1 MFTELLV
8 QLRAHGLP
16 VGLGEWDQL
25 LVALERGIIGT
36 PTELYEVG
44 RALLCRTEADF
55 DRYDVAFARTFQGA
69 ALTDEL
75 RELLERWLAK
85 APRVE
90 GPRVDPAIADR
101 DLWKTLLERLRQ
113 QREEHHGGNEWVGTG
128 GTSPF
133 GHSGR
138 AARGIRIGGS
148 GGGRS
153 AVQVAPERRWERYR
167 TDRTIDV
174 RDLEVALRA
183 LRKLTR
189 EGASELDLRA
199 TVRRT
204 ADNAG
209 EIELVEQR
217 ARVNQVHL
225 VLMMDAG
232 GSMAPYHE
240 QVSRLF
246 SAAARTK
253 GFKSFTAWSFHNC
266 VYGVLDRSS
275 TSATDGGRAELE
287 RVPTEK
293 VLAGWGPRHRV
304 ILVGDASMAPYE
316 LYESYAWPGQDAP
329 AGIDWLKRVRARAPA
344 SAWLNPEPRRFW
356 GHPTVSGIGAVFP
369 MFELTVD
376 GLRAAVR
383 KLRAPA

>member
-1 MFTELLV
+1 MFAHFLV

-16 VGLGEWDQL
+16 VGLGEWRLFLQ
-25 LVALERGIIGT
+25 ALEEGVIGT
-36 PTELYEVG
+36 PTELYDVG
-44 RALLCRTEADF
+44 RAVLCRSEADF
-55 DRYDVAFARTFQGA
+55 DRYDVAFAHAFDGA

-75 RELLERWLAK
+75 REKVEQWLAK
-85 APRVE
+85 VLQTE
-90 GPRVDPAIADR
+90 GGRVDPGIADA
-101 DLWKTLLERLRQ
+101 DLWKTLLERLREQ
-113 QREEHHGGNEWVGTG
+113 QEEHHGGDRWVGTG

-138 AARGIRIGGS
+138 ASRGVRVGGS

-153 AVQVAPERRWERYR
+153 AVQVASERQWEGYR
-167 TDRTIDV
+167 TDRTLDI

-189 EGASELDLRA
+189 EGDTELDLPG

-209 EIELVEQR
+209 EIELVEHR
-217 ARVNQVHL
+217 ARINQVHL

-266 VYGVLDRSS
+266 VYGMLYRDIRELD
-275 TSATDGGRAELE
+275 

-293 VLAGWGPRHRV
+293 VLSEWGPRHRV

-316 LYESYAWPGQDAP
+316 LFQSYGWANTDAP
-329 AGIDWLKRVRARAPA
+329 AGIDWLKRIRARAPA
-344 SAWLNPEPRRFW
+344 SVWLNPEPPRFW
-356 GHPTVSGIGAVFP
+356 DHPTVSGIGAVFP
-369 MFELTVD
+369 MFELTIE

-383 KLRAPA
+383 KLRAPV